1 MAHRPGPQASLAAL
15 WRSHPGVLWGL
26 FLLLAGNALLPLV
39 YGSHPLV
46 KVLDYT
52 CAFALA
58 FWTAGLAWWRARHE
72 GPAAFGL
79 LGLGAALGGL
89 RYAPTVLSLP
99 HASVT
104 GPTISILGLLA
115 LGIGFLVWPQQIRMP
130 RDRFRTILDGIALVL
145 SMFTVAWVAL
155 DSMDWVGHLSRGMIL
170 VYLLQVSACLG
181 LLALWLLQET
191 HLELPEQAQAK
202 RFVRWA
208 LVILLAHSSLVAL
221 LRVTGYYQPGYL
233 GHASEV
239 LHQVANL
246 FLALATLSPSQEPA
260 SVPDLHKPAPLRA
273 LIPSLVSLAVLLL
286 IALQVFQPDTIASKP
301 LLGLGLGLMGILILR
316 HGLLILDLERLSNDL
331 EARVEARTR
340 ELEDH
345 HREAVNGIRVRI
357 MAGLAAGLVHDLN
370 NLLGIIRL
378 RLGLLREVC
387 TEPQVEDVEVLQ
399 EVSERAIAMTHRIL
413 LSSHLQETAPV
424 TLCLTDWLD
433 SRKSLLGAILGPEQ
447 RLECL
452 VAPDLQVHIDP
463 QSLDQILQNLVSNA
477 RDAMGPLGTLQ
488 ILADAHP
495 KGVRL
500 EVRDDGPGIPSEHM
514 ANLFEPFFTTKPT
527 GTGLG
532 LATVHNLVLQSHG
545 TVQVES
551 SPGMGTTFIIDLPFP
566 T

>member
-1 MAHRPGPQASLAAL
+1 
-15 WRSHPGVLWGL
+15 
-26 FLLLAGNALLPLV
+26 
-39 YGSHPLV
+39 
-46 KVLDYT
+46 
-52 CAFALA
+52 
-58 FWTAGLAWWRARHE
+58 
-72 GPAAFGL
+72 
-79 LGLGAALGGL
+79 
-89 RYAPTVLSLP
+89 
-99 HASVT
+99 
-104 GPTISILGLLA
+104 
-115 LGIGFLVWPQQIRMP
+115 
-130 RDRFRTILDGIALVL
+130 
-145 SMFTVAWVAL
+145 
-155 DSMDWVGHLSRGMIL
+155 
-170 VYLLQVSACLG
+170 
-181 LLALWLLQET
+181 
-191 HLELPEQAQAK
+191 
-202 RFVRWA
+202 
-208 LVILLAHSSLVAL
+208 
-221 LRVTGYYQPGYL
+221 
-233 GHASEV
+233 
-239 LHQVANL
+239 VANL

>member
-1 MAHRPGPQASLAAL
+1 
-15 WRSHPGVLWGL
+15 
-26 FLLLAGNALLPLV
+26 
-39 YGSHPLV
+39 
-46 KVLDYT
+46 
-52 CAFALA
+52 
-58 FWTAGLAWWRARHE
+58 
-72 GPAAFGL
+72 
-79 LGLGAALGGL
+79 
-89 RYAPTVLSLP
+89 
-99 HASVT
+99 
-104 GPTISILGLLA
+104 
-115 LGIGFLVWPQQIRMP
+115 
-130 RDRFRTILDGIALVL
+130 
-145 SMFTVAWVAL
+145 
-155 DSMDWVGHLSRGMIL
+155 
-170 VYLLQVSACLG
+170 
-181 LLALWLLQET
+181 
-191 HLELPEQAQAK
+191 
-202 RFVRWA
+202 
-208 LVILLAHSSLVAL
+208 
-221 LRVTGYYQPGYL
+221 
-233 GHASEV
+233 
-239 LHQVANL
+239 
-246 FLALATLSPSQEPA
+246 
-260 SVPDLHKPAPLRA
+260 
-273 LIPSLVSLAVLLL
+273 
-286 IALQVFQPDTIASKP
+286 
-301 LLGLGLGLMGILILR
+301 
-316 HGLLILDLERLSNDL
+316 
-331 EARVEARTR
+331 
-340 ELEDH
+340 
-345 HREAVNGIRVRI
+345 
-357 MAGLAAGLVHDLN
+357 VHDLN